1 MQRSIAQCSLI
12 VCALALAVSLAWPAL
27 AQHEGHDA
35 SMVGWVPREIL
46 ERPVTLRQGV
56 GALHDPVTTSSPEA
70 QSFYDQGFAYL
81 HSFVWI
87 EAARSFHQA
96 LRLDPKLAMAYVGL
110 SDAYIGLADP
120 AAARASIEK
129 AQSLADAVTEPERR
143 KIEIH
148 ALLLAWLAD
157 SDLQKYFAYRNAITA
172 AITAT
177 PNDPWL
183 WIQRGFAEE
192 GTPHA
197 HGQNGGPDTIAFY
210 EAALALAPD
219 EFAAHHYLAHTYE
232 TIGRP
237 QDALTQSEI
246 YVRMAPAIPHAHHM
260 HGHDLR
266 WTGRTEQAIAEF
278 ERADELEENYYRSE
292 NIPARLDWHHIHNL
306 SLLAMCHETLG
317 QMKSAEKLFR
327 DAFALPVYNDVAE
340 FNRREWPEFLL
351 SRGRYDEALAAA
363 QELADGQWP
372 MGRFAGHTAA
382 GRVLLRLNRVDEAQ
396 SELSLAEQELEHVP
410 SSVAAQLPDAGLLNA
425 EILLRRGRAEK
436 SDALFR
442 EIEKKVRA
450 VPGPDSWSQALFQLE
465 SIASVARD
473 AEDWD
478 LAEFTAHQMIE
489 HDPSYAGGYYALGL
503 AVDRKGAETADH
515 RGADAA
521 AREQFEQAAQRWAQ
535 ADPEMPE
542 LVQLRQKLAAPQR

>member
-1 MQRSIAQCSLI
+1 MFIARFSLI
-12 VCALALAVSLAWPAL
+12 ETVLALAVSLASPSQAL
-27 AQHEGHDA
+27 AQHDSQDA
-35 SMVGWVPREIL
+35 NMVGWVPREIL

-56 GALHDPVTTSSPEA
+56 GTLHDPVTTSSPGA
-70 QSFYDQGFAYL
+70 QSFYDQGLAYL

-110 SDAYIGLADP
+110 SDAYIGLSDP
-120 AAARASIEK
+120 DAAREALEK
-129 AQSLADAVTEPERR
+129 AQSLADSVTGPERR
-143 KIEIH
+143 KIGIH
-148 ALLLAWLAD
+148 VLLLAWLGD
-157 SDLQKYFAYRNAITA
+157 SDLQKYFAYRSAITS
-172 AITAT
+172 AIAAT

-183 WIQRGFAEE
+183 WIQRGFADE
-192 GTPHA
+192 GSPHA

-237 QDALTQSEI
+237 ENALAQSEI

-278 ERADELEENYYRSE
+278 ERADELEDNYYRSE

-317 QMKSAEKLFR
+317 QMNSAEKLFR
-327 DAFALPVYNDVAE
+327 EAFALPVYNDLAE

-363 QELADGQWP
+363 QELANGQWP

-382 GRVLLRLNRVDEAQ
+382 GRTLLRLNRVDEAR

-410 SSVAAQLPDAGLLNA
+410 SSVAAKLPDAGLLNA
-425 EILLRRGRAEK
+425 EILLRQGRTEK
-436 SDALFR
+436 SDPLFR

-450 VPGPDSWSQALFQLE
+450 VPGPDAWSQALFQLD
-465 SIASVARD
+465 SIAAGARD
-473 AEDWD
+473 AGDWD
-478 LAEFTAHQMIE
+478 LAEFTARQIID

-503 AVDRKGAETADH
+503 AIAH

-521 AREQFEQAAQRWAQ
+521 AREQFAQAARRWFK
-535 ADPEMPE
+535 ADSEIPE
-542 LVQLRQKLAAPQR
+542 LVQLRLKLAAPPR

>member
-1 MQRSIAQCSLI
+1 MQMSIARFI
-12 VCALALAVSLAWPAL
+12 VIASALAIGLAVPLASPSPAL
-27 AQHEGHDA
+27 AQHEAHDA
-35 SMVGWVPREIL
+35 DMVGWVPREIL
-46 ERPVTLRQGV
+46 ERPVALRQGV
-56 GALHDPVTTSSPEA
+56 GTLHDAVTTSSPQA

-81 HSFVWI
+81 NSFVWI

-96 LRLDPKLAMAYVGL
+96 LRLDPKIAMAYVGL

-129 AQSLADAVTEPERR
+129 AQSLADNVTEPERR

-148 ALLLAWLAD
+148 ALLIAWLGD
-157 SDLQKYFAYRNAITA
+157 SDLQKYFTYRTAITA
-172 AITAT
+172 AIAAT

-237 QDALTQSEI
+237 QDALAQSEI

-266 WTGRTEQAIAEF
+266 WTGRTEEAIAEF
-278 ERADELEENYYRSE
+278 QRAGELEENYYRSE
-292 NIPARLDWHHIHNL
+292 NIPARYDWHHIHNL
-306 SLLAMCHETLG
+306 SLLAMCYQTLG
-317 QMKSAEKLFR
+317 EMKSAEKTFR
-327 DAFALPVYNDVAE
+327 EAFALPVYNDLAE

-363 QELADGQWP
+363 QQLSDGQWP

-382 GRVLLRLNRVDEAQ
+382 GRALLRLNRIDEAQ

-410 SSVAAQLPDAGLLNA
+410 STVAAELPDAGLLNA

-450 VPGPDSWSQALFQLE
+450 VPGPDAWSQALFQLE
-465 SIASVARD
+465 SIAGIARD
-473 AEDWD
+473 AGDWD
-478 LAEFTAHQMIE
+478 LAEFTARQMIG

-503 AVDRKGAETADH
+503 AAEHNGAN
-515 RGADAA
+515 DAA
-521 AREQFEQAAQRWAQ
+521 RKQFEQALQRWSK
-535 ADPEMPE
+535 ADSEMPE
-542 LVQLRQKLAAPQR
+542 LVELRQKLATSQK

>member
-1 MQRSIAQCSLI
+1 MQRRTKRCTWVIS
-12 VCALALAVSLAWPAL
+12 ALALTVSLGWPVL
-27 AQHEGHDA
+27 AQHEAHDEN
-35 SMVGWVPREIL
+35 MVGWVPREIL
-46 ERPVTLRQGV
+46 DRPVPLRQGI
-56 GALHDPVTTSSPEA
+56 GTLHDQVTSSSPEA
-70 QSFYDQGFAYL
+70 QAFYDQGLAYL

-120 AAARASIEK
+120 AGARAAITS
-129 AQSLADAVTEPERR
+129 AQSLSGAVTEPEKR
-143 KIEIH
+143 KIDIH
-148 ALLLAWLAD
+148 VLLLDWLAD
-157 SDLQKYFAYRNAITA
+157 PDLQKYFVYRSAITA
-172 AITAT
+172 AIAET

-192 GTPHA
+192 GSPHA

-232 TIGRP
+232 TIGLPR
-237 QDALTQSEI
+237 DALAQSEI
-246 YVRMAPAIPHAHHM
+246 YVRMAPSIAHAHHM

-266 WTGRTEQAIAEF
+266 WMGRTEEAIAEF
-278 ERADELEENYYRSE
+278 ERADQLESNYYRAE
-292 NIPARLDWHHIHNL
+292 NIPARFDWHHIHNL
-306 SLLAMCHETLG
+306 SLLAMCYQTLG
-317 QMKSAEKLFR
+317 QMKAAEKVFR
-327 DAFALPVYNDVAE
+327 EAFTLPVYNDVAE

-363 QELADGQWP
+363 QELANGQWP

-382 GRVLLRLNRVDEAQ
+382 GQALLRLDRLDEAQ

-425 EILLRRGRAEK
+425 EIMLRQRHAEK
-436 SDALFR
+436 SNAVFR
-442 EIEKKVRA
+442 DIEKKIRS
-450 VPGPDSWSQALFQLE
+450 VPGPDSWSEALFQLD
-465 SIASVARD
+465 SIASIAR
-473 AEDWD
+473 AAGDWE

-503 AVDRKGAETADH
+503 VDEH
-515 RGADAA
+515 R
-521 AREQFEQAAQRWAQ
+521 AAQSSARGQLVQ
-535 ADPEMPE
+535 AEKLWSKADTDLPE
-542 LVQLRQKLAAPQR
+542 LVQIRQKLSTP

>member
-1 MQRSIAQCSLI
+1 MQKSIGHYFLI
-12 VCALALAVSLAWPAL
+12 VSMLVLVVSLASPSF
-27 AQHEGHDA
+27 AQHQEHDA
-35 SMVGWVPREIL
+35 NLVGWVPREIL
-46 ERPVTLRQGV
+46 ERPVPLRQGV
-56 GALHDPVTTSSPEA
+56 GTLHDPVTTSSPEA

-110 SDAYIGLADP
+110 SDAYIGLGDP
-120 AAARASIEK
+120 AAAQAALDK
-129 AQSLADAVTEPERR
+129 AQNLADAVTESERR

-148 ALLLAWLAD
+148 ALLLTWLGD

-172 AITAT
+172 AIAAT

-192 GTPHA
+192 GSPHA

-237 QDALTQSEI
+237 QDALAQSEI

-292 NIPARLDWHHIHNL
+292 NIPARYDWHHIHNL
-306 SLLAMCHETLG
+306 SLLAMCHQTLG
-317 QMKSAEKLFR
+317 QMKSAERLFHE
-327 DAFALPVYNDVAE
+327 AFALPVYNDLAE
-340 FNRREWPEFLL
+340 FNRSEWPEFLL
-351 SRGRYDEALAAA
+351 SRGRYEEALAAA
-363 QELADGQWP
+363 QQLGNGQWP

-382 GRVLLRLNRVDEAQ
+382 GRALLRLNRVEEAQ
-396 SELSLAEQELEHVP
+396 AELSLAEQELEHVP
-410 SSVAAQLPDAGLLNA
+410 TSVVTQLPDAGLLNA
-425 EILLRRGRAEK
+425 EILLQQGHVEK
-436 SDALFR
+436 SDALFH
-442 EIEKKVRA
+442 EIEKKIRA
-450 VPGPDSWSQALFQLE
+450 VPGPDSWSQAIFQLA
-465 SIASVARD
+465 SIASIARD
-473 AEDWD
+473 AADWE
-478 LAEFTAHQMIE
+478 LAEFTAQQMIE

-503 AVDRKGAETADH
+503 AVEH
-515 RGADAA
+515 RAGEA
-521 AREQFEQAAQRWAQ
+521 AREQFVKAENRWAS
-535 ADPEMPE
+535 ADTDLAE
-542 LVQLRQKLAAPQR
+542 LVQVRQKLTALKP

>member
-1 MQRSIAQCSLI
+1 MQRPLTRLLLIAIALT
-12 VCALALAVSLAWPAL
+12 LALLVPLASPSPAS
-27 AQHEGHDA
+27 AQHESHDA
-35 SMVGWVPREIL
+35 NMVGWVPREIL
-46 ERPVTLRQGV
+46 ERPVPLRQGI
-56 GALHDPVTTSSPEA
+56 GTLHDAVTTSSPQA

-81 HSFVWI
+81 NSFVWI

-96 LRLDPKLAMAYVGL
+96 LRLDPKIAMAYVGL

-120 AAARASIEK
+120 AAARVAIEK
-129 AQSLADAVTEPERR
+129 AQSLADTVTEPERR

-148 ALLLAWLAD
+148 AFLLAWLDD
-157 SDLQKYFAYRNAITA
+157 SDLQKYFTYRSAVTA
-172 AITAT
+172 AIGAT

-197 HGQNGGPDTIAFY
+197 HGQNGGVDTIAFY

-237 QDALTQSEI
+237 QDALAQSAV

-266 WTGRTEQAIAEF
+266 WTGRTEEAIAEF
-278 ERADELEENYYRSE
+278 ERANELEANYYRSE
-292 NIPARLDWHHIHNL
+292 NIPARYDWHHIHNL
-306 SLLAMCHETLG
+306 SLLAMCYETLG

-327 DAFALPVYNDVAE
+327 EAFALPVYNDLAE

-351 SRGRYDEALAAA
+351 GRGRYDEALATA
-363 QELADGQWP
+363 QQLSDGQWP

-382 GRVLLRLNRVDEAQ
+382 GRALLRLNRMDEAQ

-410 SSVAAQLPDAGLLNA
+410 SSAAAQLPDAGLLNA
-425 EILLRRGRAEK
+425 EILLRRGRTEK

-442 EIEKKVRA
+442 EIERKVRA
-450 VPGPDSWSQALFQLE
+450 VPGPDSWSQALFQLD
-465 SIASVARD
+465 SIASIARD
-473 AEDWD
+473 AGDWN
-478 LAEFTAHQMIE
+478 LAEFTARQMID

-503 AVDRKGAETADH
+503 AVEHNGAS
-515 RGADAA
+515 AA
-521 AREQFEQAAQRWAQ
+521 AREQFAQAAKRWSK

-542 LVQLRQKLAAPQR
+542 FAPLRQKLAASQK

>member
-12 VCALALAVSLAWPAL
+12 VFALALAVSLAWPAL

-129 AQSLADAVTEPERR
+129 AQSLAEAVTEPERR

-317 QMKSAEKLFR
+317 QMKSAEKLLR

-363 QELADGQWP
+363 QELADGHWP

-382 GRVLLRLNRVDEAQ
+382 GRALLRLNRVDEAQ

-521 AREQFEQAAQRWAQ
+521 AREPFAQAAQRWAQ

>member
-1 MQRSIAQCSLI
+1 MQKAIARYFLI
-12 VCALALAVSLAWPAL
+12 VSMLALAVSLPSP
-27 AQHEGHDA
+27 AQHEDHDA
-35 SMVGWVPREIL
+35 NIVGWVPREIL
-46 ERPVTLRQGV
+46 ERPVPLRQGV
-56 GALHDPVTTSSPEA
+56 GTLHDPVTTSSPEA

-120 AAARASIEK
+120 VAAGEALEK
-129 AQSLADAVTEPERR
+129 AQNLADSVTEPERR

-192 GTPHA
+192 GSPHA

-237 QDALTQSEI
+237 QDALAQSEV

-266 WTGRTEQAIAEF
+266 WTGRTQEAIAEF
-278 ERADELEENYYRSE
+278 ERARELEENYYRSE
-292 NIPARLDWHHIHNL
+292 NIPARYDWHHIHNL
-306 SLLAMCHETLG
+306 SLLAMCHQTLG
-317 QMKSAEKLFR
+317 QMNSAEKLFR
-327 DAFALPVYNDVAE
+327 EAFALPVYNDLAE

-351 SRGRYDEALAAA
+351 RRGRYDEALAAA
-363 QELADGQWP
+363 QKLVNGQWP
-372 MGRFAGHTAA
+372 MGRFEGHTAA
-382 GRVLLRLNRVDEAQ
+382 GRALLRLDRVGEAK

-425 EILLRRGRAEK
+425 EILLWQGRTEK

-442 EIEKKVRA
+442 EIEKKIRA
-450 VPGPDSWSQALFQLE
+450 VPGPDSWNQALFQLE
-465 SIASVARD
+465 SIASAARD
-473 AEDWD
+473 AGDWG
-478 LAEFTAHQMIE
+478 LAEFTAQQMIE

-503 AVDRKGAETADH
+503 AVEH
-515 RGADAA
+515 RGADVA
-521 AREQFEQAAQRWAQ
+521 AREQFVKAENRWAR
-535 ADPEMPE
+535 ADADMSE
-542 LVQLRQKLAAPQR
+542 LVQVRQKLTALQRYVQDPAKP

>member
-1 MQRSIAQCSLI
+1 MQKSIARYFLI
-12 VCALALAVSLAWPAL
+12 VSMLALAVSLPSP
-27 AQHEGHDA
+27 AQHEDHDTN
-35 SMVGWVPREIL
+35 MVGWVPREIL
-46 ERPVTLRQGV
+46 ERPTPLRQGI
-56 GALHDPVTTSSPEA
+56 GTLHDPVTTSSPEA

-120 AAARASIEK
+120 VAAGAALEK
-129 AQSLADAVTEPERR
+129 AQNLADSVTEPERR

-148 ALLLAWLAD
+148 ALLLAWLGD
-157 SDLQKYFAYRNAITA
+157 SDLQKYFAYRGAITA

-192 GTPHA
+192 GSPHA
-197 HGQNGGPDTIAFY
+197 HGQNGGPDNIAFY

-237 QDALTQSEI
+237 QDALAQSEI

-260 HGHDLR
+260 RGHDLR
-266 WTGRTEQAIAEF
+266 WVGRTQEAIAEF

-292 NIPARLDWHHIHNL
+292 NIPARYDWHHVHNL
-306 SLLAMCHETLG
+306 SLLAMCHQTLG
-317 QMKSAEKLFR
+317 QMNSAEKLFR
-327 DAFALPVYNDVAE
+327 EAFALPVYNDLAE
-340 FNRREWPEFLL
+340 FNRREWPQFLL
-351 SRGRYDEALAAA
+351 GRGRYDEALAAA
-363 QELADGQWP
+363 QQLVNGQWP

-382 GRVLLRLNRVDEAQ
+382 GRALLRLHRVDEAK
-396 SELSLAEQELEHVP
+396 SELSLAEEELERVP
-410 SSVAAQLPDAGLLNA
+410 SSVVAQLPDGGLLNA
-425 EILLRRGRAEK
+425 EILLSEGRTEK

-450 VPGPDSWSQALFQLE
+450 VPGPDSWSQALFQLD
-465 SIASVARD
+465 SIARAARD
-473 AEDWD
+473 AGDWE
-478 LAEFTAHQMIE
+478 LAEFTAQQMIA
-489 HDPSYAGGYYALGL
+489 HDASYAGGYYALGL
-503 AVDRKGAETADH
+503 ALEH
-515 RGADAA
+515 RGANVDA
-521 AREQFEQAAQRWAQ
+521 RKDFVQAENRWAG
-535 ADPEMPE
+535 ADADMTE
-542 LVQLRQKLAAPQR
+542 LVQVRQKLTALQGYAHDPAKP

>member
-1 MQRSIAQCSLI
+1 MRKSIARYFLI
-12 VCALALAVSLAWPAL
+12 VSMLALAVSLPSP
-27 AQHEGHDA
+27 AQHEDHDTN
-35 SMVGWVPREIL
+35 MVGWVPREIL
-46 ERPVTLRQGV
+46 ERPVPLRQGV
-56 GALHDPVTTSSPEA
+56 GTLHDPVTTSSPQA

-120 AAARASIEK
+120 VAAGAALEK
-129 AQSLADAVTEPERR
+129 AQNLANSVTEPESR

-148 ALLLAWLAD
+148 ELLLAWLGD
-157 SDLQKYFAYRNAITA
+157 SDLQKYFTYRGAITA
-172 AITAT
+172 AIAAT
-177 PNDPWL
+177 PDDPWL

-192 GTPHA
+192 GSPHA

-237 QDALTQSEI
+237 QDALAQSEI

-260 HGHDLR
+260 RGHDLR
-266 WTGRTEQAIAEF
+266 WTGRTQEAIAEF

-292 NIPARLDWHHIHNL
+292 NIPARYDWHHIHNL
-306 SLLAMCHETLG
+306 SLLAMCHQTLG
-317 QMKSAEKLFR
+317 QMNSAEKLFR
-327 DAFALPVYNDVAE
+327 EAFVLPVYNDLAE

-363 QELADGQWP
+363 QQLVNGQWP

-382 GRVLLRLNRVDEAQ
+382 GRALLRLNRVDEAKA
-396 SELSLAEQELEHVP
+396 ELSLAEQELEHVP

-425 EILLRRGRAEK
+425 EILLRLGRTEK

-465 SIASVARD
+465 SIGSTVRNAG
-473 AEDWD
+473 DWE
-478 LAEFTAHQMIE
+478 LAEFTARQMIE

-503 AVDRKGAETADH
+503 ALEHHGAN
-515 RGADAA
+515 AA
-521 AREQFEQAAQRWAQ
+521 AREEFVQAENRWAK
-535 ADPEMPE
+535 ADAEMTE
-542 LVQLRQKLAAPQR
+542 LVQVRQKLTSLQRYVRDPAKP

>member
-1 MQRSIAQCSLI
+1 MHLPIARPISLL
-12 VCALALAVSLAWPAL
+12 CALALSVSLAWPAL
-27 AQHEGHDA
+27 AQHDGHDA
-35 SMVGWVPREIL
+35 NIVGWVPREIL
-46 ERPVTLRQGV
+46 ERPATLRQGIGV
-56 GALHDPVTTSSPEA
+56 LHDPVTSSSPEA
-70 QSFYDQGFAYL
+70 QAFYDQGLAYL

-120 AAARASIEK
+120 AEARAALDR
-129 AQSLADAVTEPERR
+129 AQSLSSAVTEPERR

-148 ALLLAWLAD
+148 VLLLDWLGD
-157 SDLQKYFAYRNAITA
+157 SDLQKYFAYRSAITA
-172 AITAT
+172 AIAAT
-177 PNDPWL
+177 PDDPWL

-192 GTPHA
+192 GSPHA

-210 EAALALAPD
+210 EAALALASD

-237 QDALTQSEI
+237 RDALAQSEI
-246 YVRMAPAIPHAHHM
+246 YVRMAPSIPHAHHM

-266 WTGRTEQAIAEF
+266 WVGRTEEAIAEF

-292 NIPARLDWHHIHNL
+292 NIPARFDWHHIHNL
-306 SLLAMCHETLG
+306 SLLAMCYETLG
-317 QMKSAEKLFR
+317 QMKSAEKVFR
-327 DAFALPVYNDVAE
+327 EAFALPVYNDIAE

-351 SRGRYDEALAAA
+351 NRGRYEEALAAA
-363 QELADGQWP
+363 QELANGQWP

-382 GRVLLRLNRVDEAQ
+382 GQTLLRLNRLDEAR

-410 SSVAAQLPDAGLLNA
+410 SSVATQLPDAGLLNA
-425 EILLRRGRAEK
+425 EILLRQGQTEK
-436 SDALFR
+436 SDTVFR
-442 EIEKKVRA
+442 DVEKKIRA
-450 VPGPDSWSQALFQLE
+450 VPGPDSWSQALFQLN
-465 SIASVARD
+465 SIASIARD
-473 AEDWD
+473 AGDWD

-503 AVDRKGAETADH
+503 VDEH
-515 RGADAA
+515 RALQAGV
-521 AREQFEQAAQRWAQ
+521 REQFVQAEKHWSK

-542 LVQLRQKLAAPQR
+542 LVQVRQKLAAP

>member
-1 MQRSIAQCSLI
+1 MRKSIGHYFLI
-12 VCALALAVSLAWPAL
+12 VSMLLLPVSLASPL
-27 AQHEGHDA
+27 SAQHQEHDA
-35 SMVGWVPREIL
+35 NMVGWVPREIL
-46 ERPVTLRQGV
+46 ERPVPLRQGV
-56 GALHDPVTTSSPEA
+56 GPLHDAVTTSSPAA

-96 LRLDPKLAMAYVGL
+96 LRFDPKLAMAYVGL

-120 AAARASIEK
+120 AAAQAAIEK
-129 AQSLADAVTEPERR
+129 AQNLADAVTESERR

-148 ALLLAWLAD
+148 ALLLTWLSD

-172 AITAT
+172 AIAAT

-192 GTPHA
+192 GSPHA

-237 QDALTQSEI
+237 QDALVQSEI
-246 YVRMAPAIPHAHHM
+246 YVRMAPAVPHAHHM

-292 NIPARLDWHHIHNL
+292 NIPARYDWHHIHNL
-306 SLLAMCHETLG
+306 SLLAMCHQTLG
-317 QMKSAEKLFR
+317 QMKSAEKLFHE
-327 DAFALPVYNDVAE
+327 AFALPVYNDLAE
-340 FNRREWPEFLL
+340 FNRSEWPEFLL
-351 SRGRYDEALAAA
+351 SRGRYEEALAAA
-363 QELADGQWP
+363 RQLDNGQWP

-382 GRVLLRLNRVDEAQ
+382 GRALLRLNRVEDAQ
-396 SELSLAEQELEHVP
+396 AELSLAERELEHVP
-410 SSVAAQLPDAGLLNA
+410 TSVVTQLPDAGLLNA
-425 EILLRRGRAEK
+425 ELLLRQGHVEK

-442 EIEKKVRA
+442 EIEKKIRA
-450 VPGPDSWSQALFQLE
+450 VPGPDSWSQAIFQLA
-465 SIASVARD
+465 SIASIARD
-473 AEDWD
+473 AADWE
-478 LAEFTAHQMIE
+478 LAEFTAQQMIE

-503 AVDRKGAETADH
+503 AVEH
-515 RGADAA
+515 RGGEAA
-521 AREQFEQAAQRWAQ
+521 GEQFVKAENRWAN
-535 ADPEMPE
+535 ADTDLAE
-542 LVQLRQKLAAPQR
+542 LVQVRQKLTALKP

>member
-1 MQRSIAQCSLI
+1 
-12 VCALALAVSLAWPAL
+12 
-27 AQHEGHDA
+27 
-35 SMVGWVPREIL
+35 MVGWVPREIL
-46 ERPVTLRQGV
+46 ERPVRLRQGV
-56 GALHDPVTTSSPEA
+56 GTLHDAVTTSSPQA
-70 QSFYDQGFAYL
+70 QSLYDQGFAYL

-96 LRLDPKLAMAYVGL
+96 LRLDPKIAMAYVGL
-110 SDAYIGLADP
+110 SDAYVGLADP
-120 AAARASIEK
+120 AAARTAIES
-129 AQSLADAVTEPERR
+129 AQSLAGAATEPERR

-148 ALLLAWLAD
+148 ALLLAWLGD
-157 SDLQKYFAYRNAITA
+157 SDLQKYFAYRTAVTA
-172 AITAT
+172 AIAAT

-232 TIGRP
+232 TIGRS
-237 QDALTQSEI
+237 QDALAQSEI
-246 YVRMAPAIPHAHHM
+246 YARMAPAIPHAHHM

-266 WTGRTEQAIAEF
+266 WTGRTEEAIAEF
-278 ERADELEENYYRSE
+278 ERADELEENYYHSE
-292 NIPARLDWHHIHNL
+292 NIAARYDWHHVHNL
-306 SLLAMCHETLG
+306 SLLAMCYETLG
-317 QMKSAEKLFR
+317 QMKSAEKVFR
-327 DAFALPVYNDVAE
+327 EAFALAVHNDLAE

-363 QELADGQWP
+363 QHLGGGQWP

-382 GRVLLRLNRVDEAQ
+382 GQALLRLNRIDEAQ

-425 EILLRRGRAEK
+425 EILLRRGRTEK

-450 VPGPDSWSQALFQLE
+450 VPGPDSWSQALFQLD
-465 SIASVARD
+465 SIASIARD
-473 AEDWD
+473 AGDWD
-478 LAEFTAHQMIE
+478 LAEFTAHQVIE

-503 AVDRKGAETADH
+503 VAEHNGAN
-515 RGADAA
+515 AA
-521 AREQFEQAAQRWAQ
+521 AREQFAQAAQRWSK
-535 ADPEMPE
+535 ADPEIPE
-542 LVQLRQKLAAPQR
+542 LVQLRQKLAGARK

>member
-1 MQRSIAQCSLI
+1 
-12 VCALALAVSLAWPAL
+12 V
-27 AQHEGHDA
+27 
-35 SMVGWVPREIL
+35 VGWVPREIL
-46 ERPVTLRQGV
+46 ERPVPLRQGV
-56 GALHDPVTTSSPEA
+56 GTLHDAVTTSSPQA

-81 HSFVWI
+81 NSFVWI

-96 LRLDPKLAMAYVGL
+96 LRFDPRIAMAYVGL
-110 SDAYIGLADP
+110 SDAYVGLADP
-120 AAARASIEK
+120 ASARAAIEK
-129 AQSLADAVTEPERR
+129 AQSLADSVTEPERR

-148 ALLLAWLAD
+148 ALLLAWLGD
-157 SDLQKYFAYRNAITA
+157 SDLQKYFAYRTAITA
-172 AITAT
+172 AIAAT

-237 QDALTQSEI
+237 RDALAQSEI

-266 WTGRTEQAIAEF
+266 WTGRTEEAIAEF
-278 ERADELEENYYRSE
+278 QRANELEENYYRSE
-292 NIPARLDWHHIHNL
+292 NISARFDWHHVHNL
-306 SLLAMCHETLG
+306 SLLAMCYETLG
-317 QMKSAEKLFR
+317 QMKSAEKVFR
-327 DAFALPVYNDVAE
+327 EAFALPVYNDLAE

-363 QELADGQWP
+363 QELNNGQGGQGGQSGQWP

-382 GRVLLRLNRVDEAQ
+382 GRALLRLNRIDEAQ

-410 SSVAAQLPDAGLLNA
+410 SSVAAQLPDSGLLNA
-425 EILLRRGRAEK
+425 EILLRRGRTEK

-450 VPGPDSWSQALFQLE
+450 VPGPDSWSQALFQLD
-465 SIASVARD
+465 SIASIARD
-473 AEDWD
+473 AGDWD
-478 LAEFTAHQMIE
+478 LDEFTARQMIE

-503 AVDRKGAETADH
+503 AAEHNGAN
-515 RGADAA
+515 AA
-521 AREQFEQAAQRWAQ
+521 AREQFAQAAQRWSK
-535 ADPEMPE
+535 ADPEIPE
-542 LVQLRQKLAAPQR
+542 LVQLRQKLAASQK

>member
-1 MQRSIAQCSLI
+1 MSITRFI
-12 VCALALAVSLAWPAL
+12 VTASALAIGLGVPLASPSPAL
-27 AQHEGHDA
+27 AQHEAHDA
-35 SMVGWVPREIL
+35 DMVGWVPREIL
-46 ERPVTLRQGV
+46 ERPVALRQGV
-56 GALHDPVTTSSPEA
+56 GTLHDVVTTSSPQA

-81 HSFVWI
+81 NSFVWI

-96 LRLDPKLAMAYVGL
+96 LRLDPKIAMAYVGL

-120 AAARASIEK
+120 AEARASIEK
-129 AQSLADAVTEPERR
+129 AQSLADTVTETERR

-148 ALLLAWLAD
+148 ALLIAWLGD
-157 SDLQKYFAYRNAITA
+157 SDLQKYFTYRSAITA
-172 AITAT
+172 AIAAT

-210 EAALALAPD
+210 EASLALAPD

-237 QDALTQSEI
+237 QDALAQSEI

-266 WTGRTEQAIAEF
+266 WTGRTEEAIAEF
-278 ERADELEENYYRSE
+278 QRAGELEENYYRAE
-292 NIPARLDWHHIHNL
+292 NIPARYDWHHIHNL
-306 SLLAMCHETLG
+306 SLLAMCYQALG
-317 QMKSAEKLFR
+317 EMKSAEKTFR
-327 DAFALPVYNDVAE
+327 EAFALPVYNDLAE

-363 QELADGQWP
+363 QELVSGQGGPWGQRP
-372 MGRFAGHTAA
+372 MGRFAGHTVA
-382 GRVLLRLNRVDEAQ
+382 GRALLRLNRIDEAQ

-425 EILLRRGRAEK
+425 EILLRRGRVEK

-450 VPGPDSWSQALFQLE
+450 VPGPDAWSQALFQLE
-465 SIASVARD
+465 SIASIARD
-473 AEDWD
+473 AGDWD
-478 LAEFTAHQMIE
+478 LAEFTARQMIE

-503 AVDRKGAETADH
+503 AVEHTGAND
-515 RGADAA
+515 A
-521 AREQFEQAAQRWAQ
+521 AREQFKQALQRWAK

-542 LVQLRQKLAAPQR
+542 LVQLRQKLAASQK

>member
-1 MQRSIAQCSLI
+1 MQKSIGHYFLI
-12 VCALALAVSLAWPAL
+12 VRMLVLGVSLVSTSF
-27 AQHEGHDA
+27 AQHQEHDA
-35 SMVGWVPREIL
+35 NMVGWVPREIL
-46 ERPVTLRQGV
+46 ERPVPLRQGI
-56 GALHDPVTTSSPEA
+56 GTLHDPVTTSSPQA
-70 QSFYDQGFAYL
+70 QSFCDQGFAYL

-120 AAARASIEK
+120 AAAGAALEK
-129 AQSLADAVTEPERR
+129 AQNLADSVTESERR

-148 ALLLAWLAD
+148 ALLLAWLGD
-157 SDLQKYFAYRNAITA
+157 SDLQKYFAYRTAITA
-172 AITAT
+172 AIAAT

-192 GTPHA
+192 GSPHA

-237 QDALTQSEI
+237 QDALAQSEV

-266 WTGRTEQAIAEF
+266 WTGRTEEAITEF

-292 NIPARLDWHHIHNL
+292 NIAARYDWHHIHNL
-306 SLLAMCHETLG
+306 SLLAMCHQTLG

-327 DAFALPVYNDVAE
+327 EAFALPVYNDLAE

-351 SRGRYDEALAAA
+351 SRGRYEEALAAA
-363 QELADGQWP
+363 QQLGNGQWP
-372 MGRFAGHTAA
+372 IGRFAGHTAA
-382 GRVLLRLNRVDEAQ
+382 GRALLRLNRVEEAQ
-396 SELSLAEQELEHVP
+396 SELSLAERELEHVP
-410 SSVAAQLPDAGLLNA
+410 TSVVTQLPDAGLLNA
-425 EILLRRGRAEK
+425 EILLRQGRMEK
-436 SDALFR
+436 SDALFH
-442 EIEKKVRA
+442 EIEKKIRA
-450 VPGPDSWSQALFQLE
+450 VPGPDAWSQALFQLA
-465 SIASVARD
+465 SIASFARD
-473 AEDWD
+473 AADWE
-478 LAEFTAHQMIE
+478 LAEFTAKQMIE

-503 AVDRKGAETADH
+503 AVEH
-515 RGADAA
+515 RGGES
-521 AREQFEQAAQRWAQ
+521 AREQFVKAENRWAS
-535 ADPEMPE
+535 ADTDLAE
-542 LVQLRQKLAAPQR
+542 LVQVRQKLTALKP

>member
-1 MQRSIAQCSLI
+1 MQRRTKRCTWVIS
-12 VCALALAVSLAWPAL
+12 ALALTVSLGWPVL
-27 AQHEGHDA
+27 AQHEAHDEN
-35 SMVGWVPREIL
+35 MVGWVPREIL
-46 ERPVTLRQGV
+46 DRPVPLRQGI
-56 GALHDPVTTSSPEA
+56 GTLHDQVTSSSPEA
-70 QSFYDQGFAYL
+70 QAFYDQGLAYL

-120 AAARASIEK
+120 AGARAAITS
-129 AQSLADAVTEPERR
+129 AQSLSGAVTEPEKR
-143 KIEIH
+143 KIDIH
-148 ALLLAWLAD
+148 VLLLDWLAD
-157 SDLQKYFAYRNAITA
+157 PDLQKYFVYRSAITA
-172 AITAT
+172 AIAET

-192 GTPHA
+192 GSPHA

-232 TIGRP
+232 TIGLPR
-237 QDALTQSEI
+237 DALAQSEI
-246 YVRMAPAIPHAHHM
+246 YVRMAPSIAHAHHM

-266 WTGRTEQAIAEF
+266 WMGRTEEAIAEF
-278 ERADELEENYYRSE
+278 ERADQLESNYYRAE
-292 NIPARLDWHHIHNL
+292 NIPARFDWHHIHNL
-306 SLLAMCHETLG
+306 SLLAMCYQTLG
-317 QMKSAEKLFR
+317 QMKAAEKVFR
-327 DAFALPVYNDVAE
+327 EAFTLPVYNDVAE

-363 QELADGQWP
+363 QELANGQWP

-382 GRVLLRLNRVDEAQ
+382 GQALLRLDRLDEAQ

-425 EILLRRGRAEK
+425 EIMLRQGHAEK
-436 SDALFR
+436 SDVVFR
-442 EIEKKVRA
+442 DIEKKIRS
-450 VPGPDSWSQALFQLE
+450 VPGPDSWSEALFQLD
-465 SIASVARD
+465 SIASIAR
-473 AEDWD
+473 AAGDWE

-503 AVDRKGAETADH
+503 VDEH
-515 RGADAA
+515 R
-521 AREQFEQAAQRWAQ
+521 AAQSSARDQLVQ
-535 ADPEMPE
+535 AEKLWSKADTDLPE
-542 LVQLRQKLAAPQR
+542 LVQIRQKLSTP

>member
-1 MQRSIAQCSLI
+1 MQKTIGHYFLI
-12 VCALALAVSLAWPAL
+12 VSMLVLAVSLASASF
-27 AQHEGHDA
+27 AQHQEHDA
-35 SMVGWVPREIL
+35 NMVGWVPREIL
-46 ERPVTLRQGV
+46 ERPVPLRQGV
-56 GALHDPVTTSSPEA
+56 GALHDPVTTSSPEG
-70 QSFYDQGFAYL
+70 QSFCDQGLAYL

-96 LRLDPKLAMAYVGL
+96 LRLDPKVAMAYVGL

-120 AAARASIEK
+120 AAARAALDK
-129 AQSLADAVTEPERR
+129 AQSLADFVTESERR

-148 ALLLAWLAD
+148 ALLLAWLGG
-157 SDLQKYFAYRNAITA
+157 SDLQKYFAYRNAITT

-192 GTPHA
+192 GSPHA

-237 QDALTQSEI
+237 QEALAQSEI

-266 WTGRTEQAIAEF
+266 WTGHTEQAIAEF

-292 NIPARLDWHHIHNL
+292 NMPARYDWHHIHNL
-306 SLLAMCHETLG
+306 SLLAMCHQTLG
-317 QMKSAEKLFR
+317 QMKSAEKLFLE
-327 DAFALPVYNDVAE
+327 AFALPVYNDLAE

-351 SRGRYDEALAAA
+351 SRGRYEEALAAA
-363 QELADGQWP
+363 QRLGNGQWP

-382 GRVLLRLNRVDEAQ
+382 GRALLRLNRVDEAR
-396 SELSLAEQELEHVP
+396 SELSLAEQELEHV
-410 SSVAAQLPDAGLLNA
+410 STSVVAQLPDAGLLNA
-425 EILLRRGRAEK
+425 EILLRQGRTDK

-442 EIEKKVRA
+442 EIEKKIRA
-450 VPGPDSWSQALFQLE
+450 APGPDSWSQAIFQLA
-465 SIASVARD
+465 SIASSARD
-473 AEDWD
+473 AADWE
-478 LAEFTAHQMIE
+478 LAEFTARQMIE

-503 AVDRKGAETADH
+503 ALERRRGDGAARDQFVKAENRWAS
-515 RGADAA
+515 ADADLA
-521 AREQFEQAAQRWAQ
+521 
-535 ADPEMPE
+535 E
-542 LVQLRQKLAAPQR
+542 LVQVRQKLTALTR